1 MLTDSLQ
8 RGLREREEHAADRR
22 QLSILFP
29 SFADAPFSDLSPFL
43 LHPASPIWNR
53 CYLFPRVRYLPVPS
67 LHPSIT
73 HTHIYIYIYYSRLA
87 NVTLRTSPEISNP
100 FRDEKR
106 RSVRLCAVYAR
117 FALPLL
123 PKDSIKISAA
133 WSRTT
138 RGL

>member
-73 HTHIYIYIYYSRLA
+73 HIYIYLLFATRERYS
-87 NVTLRTSPEISNP
+87 TSTEISNP

-117 FALPLL
+117 FALLLL

>member
-73 HTHIYIYIYYSRLA
+73 HIYIYLLFATRERYS
-87 NVTLRTSPEISNP
+87 TSPEISNP

-117 FALPLL
+117 FTLPLL

>member
-73 HTHIYIYIYYSRLA
+73 HIYIYLLFATRERYS
-87 NVTLRTSPEISNP
+87 TSPEISNP

-106 RSVRLCAVYAR
+106 RSMR
-117 FALPLL
+117 P
-123 PKDSIKISAA
+123 SM
-133 WSRTT
+133 
-138 RGL
+138 RGLRAVCPPPSPERFDKNIGGLV

>member
-73 HTHIYIYIYYSRLA
+73 HIYMYLLFATRERYF
-87 NVTLRTSPEISNP
+87 TSPEISNP

>member
-73 HTHIYIYIYYSRLA
+73 HTHIYIYLLFATRERYS
-87 NVTLRTSPEISNP
+87 TESPEISNP

>member
-73 HTHIYIYIYYSRLA
+73 HTYIYIYLLFVTRERYS
-87 NVTLRTSPEISNP
+87 TSPEISNP